1 MIKKMTA
8 GVLVIA
14 LSSSIYAANVT
25 VGTGFVGLEVGNTTL
40 QAARYMDIWDGDT
53 YNPFY
58 EGSGVEF
65 GIKLGSQNEEWRA
78 SFILDYYDNE
88 DEDQNYE
95 KGLVTL
101 DYFVLNSQSYDTN
114 IKPYLGLNIG
124 YLAYESTFIDEGD
137 FVYGGQAG
145 LVVNMDNID
154 LDLSYRYSLYY
165 GSNEDTSTVDEM
177 GSIMFGIN
185 YLF

>member
-8 GVLVIA
+8 GVLAIA

-78 SFILDYYDNE
+78 AFAIDYYDNE

-95 KGLVTL
+95 KALILL
-101 DYFVLNSQSYDTN
+101 DYFLVNSQSN
-114 IKPYLGLNIG
+114 EMNLRPYLGVNVG
-124 YLAYESTFIDEGD
+124 YMAYESTFIDESD
-137 FVYGGQAG
+137 LIYGGQAG

-154 LDLSYRYSLYY
+154 MDLSYRYSLFN
-165 GSNEDTSTVDEM
+165 GESADEM
-177 GSIMFGIN
+177 GSIMLGIN